1 MGIKTKTVCVKKQ
14 RKVSKVQA
22 DVVSSDEAPD
32 ILIEDSANVQ
42 LSDDEDRGKNV
53 ISMESMVC
61 LPDPSMNPL
70 YREAIQKLKSG
81 YFKEAEDK
89 LLRIIKTVSQHGQY
103 GDYSLHSRTGNK
115 RTTLS
120 ALYMFLALTC
130 EGVNNVRRAIMFC
143 NKAISEDPGWMIPFS
158 KRSEYF
164 KYFGEKY

>member
-14 RKVSKVQA
+14 RKVSKVQT
-22 DVVSSDEAPD
+22 DVASSDESPD
-32 ILIEDSANVQ
+32 ILIEDSVNNQ
-42 LSDDEDRGKNV
+42 LPEDEHQGKNV

-61 LPDPSMNPL
+61 LPDPSLNPL
-70 YREAIQKLKSG
+70 YREAIHKLKSG
-81 YFKEAEDK
+81 YFKQAEDN
-89 LLRIIKTVSQHGQY
+89 LLRIIRVVSQHGQY
-103 GDYSLHSRTGNK
+103 GEYSLHSRTGNK